1 MGIRSPFSDATGGT
15 TVSIIL
21 TLTLTQLLQPDIL
34 NLQCREA
41 ILNSKVATFFY

>member
-21 TLTLTQLLQPDIL
+21 PVVTARYTKS
-34 NLQCREA
+34 A
-41 ILNSKVATFFY
+41 M